1 MVDPCVSKDA
11 ILLGMSFG
19 PLVSVEWLSKHL
31 DDDNICVVDSRF
43 SLSDPS
49 YGANAY
55 ETAHIPGAT
64 FLDVDRD
71 LSGPPHDPANGGRHP
86 LPDPHSFER
95 ACRARGIDSDTRVVS
110 YDDSGEGGA
119 VRLWWLLRHFGHP
132 AQAVLNG
139 GLNAWVAKENVLTS
153 RRETVAEGNF
163 RARPRTDDIAS
174 ADELMIEDGETRLC
188 LIDARA
194 PQRFAGDYEPIDP
207 AAGHI
212 PGAANVSYF
221 DLAPQG
227 KFREKVQLH
236 KALEAAGAT
245 SDTEIVAYC
254 GSGVTACT
262 VMLAAEIA
270 GFDARLYPGSF
281 SEWSARGLSVS
292 R

>member
-1 MVDPCVSKDA
+1 
-11 ILLGMSFG
+11 MSFG

-31 DDDNICVVDSRF
+31 DDDDICVVDCRF
-43 SLSDPS
+43 SLSDPY

-55 ETAHIPGAT
+55 ESAHIPGAT
-64 FLDVDRD
+64 FMDVDRD
-71 LSGPPHDPANGGRHP
+71 LSGPPRDPSNGGRHP

-95 ACRARGIDSDTRVVS
+95 ACRARGIGSDKQVVS
-110 YDDSGEGGA
+110 YDESGEGGA
-119 VRLWWLLRHFGHP
+119 VRLWWLLRHFGHR
-132 AQAVLNG
+132 AAAVLNG
-139 GLNAWVAKENVLTS
+139 GLNAWI
-153 RRETVAEGNF
+153 AEGNMRTSAQETVPEGDF

-174 ADELMIEDGETRLC
+174 ADELENNHPELC

-207 AAGHI
+207 VAGHI
-212 PGAANVSYF
+212 PGATNVSYF

-227 KFREKVQLH
+227 KLLEKIQLR
-236 KALEAAGAT
+236 KALETAGAT
-245 SDTEIVAYC
+245 SDKEIVAYC

-262 VMLAAEIA
+262 VVMAAEIA
-270 GFDARLYPGSF
+270 GFEARLYPGSF